1 MPQSSRVVLPQR
13 CLCFGSCHYRGG
25 QAVLSTGER
34 CLRGSA
40 CTECLAEM
48 ITGTMKRVV
57 AADSHRIISVQ
68 MRKVIARLC
77 FAECSEM
84 TSPAV
89 RGWESG
95 FSPVVWMLELQQQ
108 ACCWFS
114 WARARH
120 GVAVMHS
127 PPMAR
132 RSWDDVAQ
140 GLCMWDFRKTCRI
153 KEVASLRRTFPFC
166 ARKIK

>member
-13 CLCFGSCHYRGG
+13 CLCFGSCHNRGR
-25 QAVLSTGER
+25 QAALSAGER

-40 CTECLAEM
+40 CAERLAEM
-48 ITGTMKRVV
+48 ITGMMKRVV

-68 MRKVIARLC
+68 MSKVIARLC
-77 FAECSEM
+77 FAGCSEM

-114 WARARH
+114 WARARQ
-120 GVAVMHS
+120 
-127 PPMAR
+127 AR
-132 RSWDDVAQ
+132 RGRHAQ
-140 GLCMWDFRKTCRI
+140 STHG
-153 KEVASLRRTFPFC
+153 
-166 ARKIK
+166 